1 MRVVHRVIIATL
13 SATLLLVAVAGAL
26 PRTSAVDAPKFLAG
40 PRITKAGLIW
50 LSASGPRLTSST
62 GVNKRLSGGRAL
74 PVNSPD
80 SKWEAQESRKGV
92 LVGEIGARP
101 SNIAPLHGCPPLRA
115 TNALQQTFAAKPS
128 SLLAISGARLFA
140 IVDPICLR
148 RHGYGHAAILIEDL
162 GTRVWKLLAPVPT
175 GALSLAAA
183 GKRLAITY
191 VSNPATSA
199 TAEGE
204 TKVAVYD
211 SRTGRRLFRVT
222 TALTARQATPPSTA
236 VDDLGDVLV
245 TETIRRPPPSTRA
258 SSGWWAS
265 PARPVAHELSQLIT
279 TESAISNA
287 NPAYETVPSG
297 AAAIAHGRIAYATG
311 GRYSGERVQVLNLR
325 SGRTQTA
332 VRLQGETGLLGLGL
346 AGDELAWAQQNTL
359 PVGSRQ
365 RIGGGELI
373 TCNVVPLG
381 DAKLMSIR
389 LGSLPASGLRVGK
402 PLPAADQPPCTEFES

>member
-1 MRVVHRVIIATL
+1 MTIL
-13 SATLLLVAVAGAL
+13 SATLLVVTVAGAS
-26 PRTSAVDAPKFLAG
+26 PRTSAVDAPKFVAG

-50 LSASGPRLTSST
+50 LSTRGPMLTGSARVSR
-62 GVNKRLSGGRAL
+62 RLSGGRVL
-74 PVNSPD
+74 PVSSPD

-92 LVGEIGARP
+92 LVGEIGARS

-115 TNALQQTFAAKPS
+115 TDTLQQTFAAKPS

-140 IVDPICLR
+140 IVDPLCLR
-148 RHGYGHAAILIEDL
+148 RHSYGHAAILVEDL
-162 GTRVWKLLAPVPT
+162 ETRVWKLLAGIPA

-204 TKVAVYD
+204 TKVVVYD

-222 TALTARQATPPSTA
+222 AALAARQATPASTA

-265 PARPVAHELSQLIT
+265 PGRPVAHELPTLLT
-279 TESAISNA
+279 TEPAISSA
-287 NPAYETVPSG
+287 NSADETVPSG
-297 AAAIAHGRIAYATG
+297 AAALSHGRIAYATAG
-311 GRYSGERVQVLNLR
+311 ESGESLEVLDLHT
-325 SGRTQTA
+325 GRTRTV
-332 VRLQGETGLLGLGL
+332 VRLQGETGLLGLDL
-346 AGDELAWAQQNTL
+346 AGDELAWAQQDTVL
-359 PVGSRQ
+359 VGGIGESV
-365 RIGGGELI
+365 GGGSGRFS
-373 TCNVVPLG
+373 TCQTVPLG
-381 DAKLMSIR
+381 DALLMSIR
-389 LGSLPASGLRVGK
+389 LRSLPAPGITIDK
-402 PLPAADQPPCTEFES
+402 PRPTVTPPCAPRL